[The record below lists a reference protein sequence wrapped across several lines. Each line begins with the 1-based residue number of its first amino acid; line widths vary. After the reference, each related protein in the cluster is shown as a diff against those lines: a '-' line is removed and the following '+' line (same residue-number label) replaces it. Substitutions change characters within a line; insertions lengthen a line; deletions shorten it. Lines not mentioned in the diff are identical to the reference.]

1 MDETTVR
8 ESANAHAQ
16 AMVAGDLGRAGSDL
30 SPEAMESAGTV
41 MKQMPRPVT
50 AAEVVSVEPDGDAMV
65 CKIRYSGRRE
75 RGHGRL
81 ALAGKER
88 RAEDRPPRPCVRP
101 NA

>member
-16 AMVAGDLGRAGSDL
+16 AIVAGDLGRAGSDL

-50 AAEVVSVEPDGDAMV
+50 AAEVVSVESDGDAMV
-65 CKIRYSGRRE
+65 CRILYSGDESEATVASRWQE
-75 RGHGRL
+75 RNGEPKIVL
-81 ALAGKER
+81 LTL
-88 RAEDRPPRPCVRP
+88 EDS
-101 NA
+101 